1 MRTLVY
7 AVLGLL
13 FLRFITFLVVMYT
26 DIELGYIIDLS
37 ILIYLLVWL
46 LFVRNKKFCLL
57 YLLWINFLVAV
68 VSTLILNILVAL
80 WLFSIYKQIFNSSYL
95 LNALL
100 KEKANTL
107 LEIIGLSIIAG
118 IGYYFIQ
125 SVRYKNENKEDI
137 KLENGPGK

>member
-46 LFVRNKKFCLL
+46 LFVRNKKFSLL